1 MGRATHGLPPRSF
14 LPHNLD
20 KPDKYFK
27 DLTNT
32 QQIPDN
38 LLSDVANLGIR
49 ASLYVLVICCLHSGC
64 ILLHEDNPKQPPLNR
79 SNQHSEEPKGLSFAP
94 YFSQGIQALS
104 S

>member
-1 MGRATHGLPPRSF
+1 MYLFTSERMLNWSEGPARSVQLWRVLFSSCSAAGMGRATHGLPPRSF

-49 ASLYVLVICCLHSGC
+49 ASLVCSCDLLSSLRLHS
-64 ILLHEDNPKQPPLNR
+64 
-79 SNQHSEEPKGLSFAP
+79 SA
-94 YFSQGIQALS
+94 
-104 S
+104 